1 MKNLGKG
8 FSPFAKMDKNGEYF
22 CAKCGKAG
30 FTERKKI
37 NGHIGG
43 CNGTRDIVEE
53 LGGTAT
59 TKGTTTTTTTTTA
72 PPRFGPEITSA
83 AAMMLSD
90 LEVGHCFNQISSPVL
105 DSSIGERL
113 SRIERLTSNHISHL
127 SGGMGGFNDF
137 FSNSKVQVAI
147 LIFGVIAIFYI
158 LEKGDSKAKASMG
171 GKILD
176 FAMKK
181 L

>member
-43 CNGTRDIVEE
+43 CNGTKDIVEE
-53 LGGTAT
+53 LGGTT
-59 TKGTTTTTTTTTA
+59 TTRGTTTTTTTTPFTSA
-72 PPRFGPEITSA
+72 VTSA
-83 AAMMLSD
+83 AAMMIGDSA
-90 LEVGHCFNQISSPVL
+90 VGHYFNQVSAPVL
-105 DSSIGERL
+105 DSSIDERL

-137 FSNSKVQVAI
+137 FSQPMVKLGLGI
-147 LIFGVIAIFYI
+147 IALVVVFYI
-158 LEKGDSKAKASMG
+158 IERGDSKSKLSMG
-171 GKILD
+171 NKLFD
-176 FAMKK
+176 FAVKK